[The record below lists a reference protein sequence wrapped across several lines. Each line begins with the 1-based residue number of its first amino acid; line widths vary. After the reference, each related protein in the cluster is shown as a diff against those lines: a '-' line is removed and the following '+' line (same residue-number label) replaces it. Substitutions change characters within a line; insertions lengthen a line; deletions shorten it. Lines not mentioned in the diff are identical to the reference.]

1 VRDNGCGFDMAYA
14 DQLFRIFNRLHAA
27 DEFGGTGIG
36 LAIVQRIVMRHG
48 GRVWSKSAP
57 KQGATFYFTLSG
69 AAAAN
74 GEMPVA

>member
-1 VRDNGCGFDMAYA
+1 
-14 DQLFRIFNRLHAA
+14 
-27 DEFGGTGIG
+27 
-36 LAIVQRIVMRHG
+36 MRHG